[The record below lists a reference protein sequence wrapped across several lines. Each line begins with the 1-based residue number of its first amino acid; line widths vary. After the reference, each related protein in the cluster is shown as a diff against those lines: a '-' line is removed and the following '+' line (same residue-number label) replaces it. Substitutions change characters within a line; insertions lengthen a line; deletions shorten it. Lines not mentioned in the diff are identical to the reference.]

1 MNIKENKQILL
12 ISPRGFCAGVTRAID
27 TVVEVLEK
35 FGPPVYVKHEIVHN
49 KHVIDD
55 LKAKGAI
62 FIEDI
67 NDAPIDKPLVF
78 SAHGVAKN
86 ILDTAKQMNKY
97 VVDATCPL
105 VTKVHVQAIKFYN
118 LNYKIILIGHKNH
131 PEVEGTLGQLPAGG
145 IVLIENLDDIQNLK
159 FENEDKLAYVTQTT
173 LSVDDTKEII
183 DALKK
188 KFPHIKSSPKED
200 ICYATTNRQNAIKD
214 YAHECDSFIVV
225 GSKNSSNSNRL
236 VEVAK
241 KSGCNLSVLLENA
254 SNLNIDNYKNHQ
266 TIGLSSGASVP
277 DILVQDVISKFR
289 EAFEINVKEVGAGEE
304 NISFKLPRGCLLYT
318 SPSPRD

>member
-1 MNIKENKQILL
+1 MNIKEKKQILL
-12 ISPRGFCAGVTRAID
+12 ISPRGFCAGVPRAID

-35 FGPPVYVKHEIVHN
+35 FGPPVYVKLEIVHN
-49 KHVIDD
+49 KHVIDN
-55 LKAKGAI
+55 LKEKGAI

-118 LNYKIILIGHKNH
+118 LDYKIILIGHKNH
-131 PEVEGTLGQLPAGG
+131 PEVEGTLGQLPAGA

-200 ICYATTNRQNAIKD
+200 ICYATTNRQNAIKE

-241 KSGCNLSVLLENA
+241 KSGCDLSVLLENA

-304 NISFKLPRGCLLYT
+304 NISFKLPRGI
-318 SPSPRD
+318 

>member
-1 MNIKENKQILL
+1 MNIKKNKQILL
-12 ISPRGFCAGVTRAID
+12 ISTRGFCAGVTRAID
-27 TVVEVLEK
+27 TVVEILEK

-131 PEVEGTLGQLPAGG
+131 PEVEGTLGQLPAGA

-241 KSGCNLSVLLENA
+241 KSGCDLSVLLENA

-304 NISFKLPRGCLLYT
+304 NISFKLPRGI
-318 SPSPRD
+318 

>member
-27 TVVEVLEK
+27 TVVEVLAK

-200 ICYATTNRQNAIKD
+200 ICYATTNRQNAIKE

-241 KSGCNLSVLLENA
+241 KSGCDLSVLLENA

-304 NISFKLPRGCLLYT
+304 NISFKLPRGI
-318 SPSPRD
+318 

>member
-27 TVVEVLEK
+27 TVVEILEK

-131 PEVEGTLGQLPAGG
+131 PEVEGTLGQLPAGA
-145 IVLIENLDDIQNLK
+145 IVLIENLDDIKNLK

-200 ICYATTNRQNAIKD
+200 ICYATTNRQNAIKE

-241 KSGCNLSVLLENA
+241 KSGCDLSVLLENA

-304 NISFKLPRGCLLYT
+304 NISFKLPRGI
-318 SPSPRD
+318 

>member
-118 LNYKIILIGHKNH
+118 LDYKIILIGHKNH

-183 DALKK
+183 DTLKK

-200 ICYATTNRQNAIKD
+200 ICYATTNRQNAIKE

-241 KSGCNLSVLLENA
+241 KSGCDLSVLLENA

-304 NISFKLPRGCLLYT
+304 NISFKLPRGI
-318 SPSPRD
+318 

>member
-1 MNIKENKQILL
+1 MNIKKNKEILL

-27 TVVEVLEK
+27 TVVEVLAK

-86 ILDTAKQMNKY
+86 ILDTAKQVNKY

-118 LNYKIILIGHKNH
+118 LDYKIILIGHKNH
-131 PEVEGTLGQLPAGG
+131 PEVEGTIGQLPAGG
-145 IVLIENLDDIQNLK
+145 IVLIENLEDIQNLN
-159 FENEDKLAYVTQTT
+159 FENKDKLAYVTQTT

-183 DALKK
+183 NALKK

-200 ICYATTNRQNAIKD
+200 ICYATTNRQNAIKN

-241 KSGCNLSVLLENA
+241 KSGCDLSVLLENA

-304 NISFKLPRGCLLYT
+304 NISFKLPRGI
-318 SPSPRD
+318 

>member
-1 MNIKENKQILL
+1 MNMKENKQILL

-118 LNYKIILIGHKNH
+118 LDYKIILIGHKNH

-241 KSGCNLSVLLENA
+241 KSGCDLSVLLENA

-304 NISFKLPRGCLLYT
+304 NISFKLPRGI
-318 SPSPRD
+318 

>member
-1 MNIKENKQILL
+1 MNIKKNKEILL

-27 TVVEVLEK
+27 TVVEILEK

-131 PEVEGTLGQLPAGG
+131 PEVEGTLGQLPAGA

-241 KSGCNLSVLLENA
+241 KSGCDLSVLLENA
-254 SNLNIDNYKNHQ
+254 NNLNIDNYKNHQ

-304 NISFKLPRGCLLYT
+304 NISFKLPRGI
-318 SPSPRD
+318 

>member
-27 TVVEVLEK
+27 TVVEVLAK

-131 PEVEGTLGQLPAGG
+131 PEVEGTLGQLPAGA

-241 KSGCNLSVLLENA
+241 KSGCDLSVLLENA

-304 NISFKLPRGCLLYT
+304 NISFKLPRGI
-318 SPSPRD
+318 

>member
-118 LNYKIILIGHKNH
+118 LDYKIILIGHKNH
-131 PEVEGTLGQLPAGG
+131 PEVEGTLAQLHAGA
-145 IVLIENLDDIQNLK
+145 IVLRENLDDIKNLK

-241 KSGCNLSVLLENA
+241 KSGCDLSVLLENA
-254 SNLNIDNYKNHQ
+254 NNLNIDNYKNHQ

-304 NISFKLPRGCLLYT
+304 NISFKLPRGI
-318 SPSPRD
+318 

>member
-131 PEVEGTLGQLPAGG
+131 PEVEGTLGQLPAGA

-159 FENEDKLAYVTQTT
+159 FENEDKLAFVTQTT

-241 KSGCNLSVLLENA
+241 KSGCDLSVLLENA

-304 NISFKLPRGCLLYT
+304 NISFKLPRGI
-318 SPSPRD
+318 

>member
-27 TVVEVLEK
+27 TVVEILEK

-131 PEVEGTLGQLPAGG
+131 PEVEGTLGQLPVGG
-145 IVLIENLDDIQNLK
+145 IVLIENLDDIQNLN

-200 ICYATTNRQNAIKD
+200 ICYATTNRQNAIKE

-241 KSGCNLSVLLENA
+241 KSGCDLSVLLENA

-304 NISFKLPRGCLLYT
+304 NISFKLPRGI
-318 SPSPRD
+318 

>member
-131 PEVEGTLGQLPAGG
+131 PEVEGTLGQLPAGA

-241 KSGCNLSVLLENA
+241 KSGCDLSVLLENA

-304 NISFKLPRGCLLYT
+304 NINFKLPRGI
-318 SPSPRD
+318 

>member
-131 PEVEGTLGQLPAGG
+131 PEVEGTLGQLPAGA
-145 IVLIENLDDIQNLK
+145 IMLIENLDDIQNLK

-183 DALKK
+183 NALKK

-241 KSGCNLSVLLENA
+241 KSGCDLSVLLENA

-304 NISFKLPRGCLLYT
+304 NISFKLPRGI
-318 SPSPRD
+318 

>member
-1 MNIKENKQILL
+1 MNIKKNKQILL

-118 LNYKIILIGHKNH
+118 LDYKIILIGHKNH
-131 PEVEGTLGQLPAGG
+131 PEVEGTLGQLPAGA

-241 KSGCNLSVLLENA
+241 KSGCDLSVLLENA

-304 NISFKLPRGCLLYT
+304 NISFKLPRGI
-318 SPSPRD
+318 

>member
-1 MNIKENKQILL
+1 MNIKENKKILL
-12 ISPRGFCAGVTRAID
+12 ISPRRFCAGVTRAID
-27 TVVEVLEK
+27 TVVEVLAK

-118 LNYKIILIGHKNH
+118 LDYKIILIGHKNH
-131 PEVEGTLGQLPAGG
+131 PEVEGTLGQLPAGR

-241 KSGCNLSVLLENA
+241 KSGCDLSVLLENA

-304 NISFKLPRGCLLYT
+304 NISFKLPRGI
-318 SPSPRD
+318 

>member
-27 TVVEVLEK
+27 TVVEVLAK

-118 LNYKIILIGHKNH
+118 LDYKIILIGHKNH
-131 PEVEGTLGQLPAGG
+131 PEVEGTLGQLPAGA

-200 ICYATTNRQNAIKD
+200 ICYATTNRQNAIKE
-214 YAHECDSFIVV
+214 YAHE
-225 GSKNSSNSNRL
+225 
-236 VEVAK
+236 
-241 KSGCNLSVLLENA
+241 LSL
-254 SNLNIDNYKNHQ
+254 IH
-266 TIGLSSGASVP
+266 
-277 DILVQDVISKFR
+277 ISEPTR
-289 EAFEINVKEVGAGEE
+289 
-304 NISFKLPRGCLLYT
+304 PY
-318 SPSPRD
+318 

>member
-118 LNYKIILIGHKNH
+118 LDYKIILIGHKNH

-188 KFPHIKSSPKED
+188 KFPQIKSSPKED
-200 ICYATTNRQNAIKD
+200 ICYATTNRQNAIKE

-241 KSGCNLSVLLENA
+241 KSGCDLSVLLENA

-304 NISFKLPRGCLLYT
+304 NISFKLPRGI
-318 SPSPRD
+318 

>member
-67 NDAPIDKPLVF
+67 NDAPVDKPLIF

-131 PEVEGTLGQLPAGG
+131 PEVEGTLGQLPAGA

-241 KSGCNLSVLLENA
+241 KSGCGLSVLLENA

-304 NISFKLPRGCLLYT
+304 NISFKLPRGI
-318 SPSPRD
+318 

>member
-27 TVVEVLEK
+27 TVVEVLAK

-118 LNYKIILIGHKNH
+118 LDYKIILIGHKNH
-131 PEVEGTLGQLPAGG
+131 PEVEGTLGQLPAGA

-159 FENEDKLAYVTQTT
+159 FKNEDKLAYVTQTT

-241 KSGCNLSVLLENA
+241 KSGCDLSVLLENA

-304 NISFKLPRGCLLYT
+304 NISFKLPRGI
-318 SPSPRD
+318 

>member
-118 LNYKIILIGHKNH
+118 LDYKIILIGHKNH
-131 PEVEGTLGQLPAGG
+131 PEVEGTLGQLPAGA

-241 KSGCNLSVLLENA
+241 KSGCDLSVLLENA

-289 EAFEINVKEVGAGEE
+289 AAFEINVREVGAGEE
-304 NISFKLPRGCLLYT
+304 NISFKLPRGI
-318 SPSPRD
+318 

>member
-118 LNYKIILIGHKNH
+118 LDYKIILIGHKNH
-131 PEVEGTLGQLPAGG
+131 PEVEGTLGQLPAGR

-241 KSGCNLSVLLENA
+241 KSGCDLSVLLENA

-304 NISFKLPRGCLLYT
+304 NISFKLPRGI
-318 SPSPRD
+318 

>member
-131 PEVEGTLGQLPAGG
+131 PEVEGTLGQLPVGK
-145 IVLIENLDDIQNLK
+145 IVLIENLDDIKNLK

-241 KSGCNLSVLLENA
+241 KSGCDLSVLLENA

-304 NISFKLPRGCLLYT
+304 NISFKLPRGI
-318 SPSPRD
+318 

>member
-27 TVVEVLEK
+27 TVVEVLAK

-86 ILDTAKQMNKY
+86 ILDTAKQVNKY

-118 LNYKIILIGHKNH
+118 LDYKIILIGHKNH

-183 DALKK
+183 DALKN

-241 KSGCNLSVLLENA
+241 KSGCDLSVLLENA

-289 EAFEINVKEVGAGEE
+289 EVFEINVKEVGAGEE
-304 NISFKLPRGCLLYT
+304 NISFKLPRGI
-318 SPSPRD
+318 